1 MYLLLNDTYST
12 NILVRLLTANMKNC
26 LTRPKSE
33 KVRPHS
39 SNSIENAT
47 PSSGTSPLASY
58 KEIPSPPPGCAC
70 CSDLTSA
77 KLWLFL
83 AIVENSVLPR
93 LRLANKKA
101 PRNKLQPCWSK
112 LRFAFHWLSIKLGNV
127 IIDQIRFY
135 AFGGGLISSGGGL
148 YSDVFFVYR

>member
-58 KEIPSPPPGCAC
+58 KEIPSPPPPPPGCAC

-93 LRLANKKA
+93 LRLANKKRLETSYNLVDQNYA
-101 PRNKLQPCWSK
+101 LHFTGFR
-112 LRFAFHWLSIKLGNV
+112 LS
-127 IIDQIRFY
+127 
-135 AFGGGLISSGGGL
+135 SETS
-148 YSDVFFVYR
+148 